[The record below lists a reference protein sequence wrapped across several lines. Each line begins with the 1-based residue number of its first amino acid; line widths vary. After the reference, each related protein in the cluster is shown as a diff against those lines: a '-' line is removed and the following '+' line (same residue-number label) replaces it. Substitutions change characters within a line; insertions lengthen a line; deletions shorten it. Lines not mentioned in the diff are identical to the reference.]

1 MVRLRSTQN
10 YACNR
15 HPMDERIV
23 KYCIAKSLYKLISLC
38 NWIRFKIGFI
48 YCCSTICKWMLDT
61 CRILSF
67 IIAYL
72 PFCCINTDRIEFSAN
87 FLLLYCIPICFF
99 SPCNSTTHG
108 RSIFFSFWD
117 VNRFRD
123 LQRSLQTMKTS
134 FHRFALKLG
143 EWKNNVLMPLRDREF
158 VMRACDIERT
168 IWRICV
174 TSRNYSEERIVFK
187 SGKILTIITMNR
199 LWKLR
204 QRISFYPTIIITYL
218 FMGVNTI

>member
-1 MVRLRSTQN
+1 MNVGHL
-10 YACNR
+10 
-15 HPMDERIV
+15 PDFIV
-23 KYCIAKSLYKLISLC
+23 YYRVFAI
-38 NWIRFKIGFI
+38 
-48 YCCSTICKWMLDT
+48 
-61 CRILSF
+61 
-67 IIAYL
+67 
-72 PFCCINTDRIEFSAN
+72 
-87 FLLLYCIPICFF
+87 LLYQYRSNRVFSKFPFTLLHSYMFF

-204 QRISFYPTIIITYL
+204 QRISFYPTVIITYL